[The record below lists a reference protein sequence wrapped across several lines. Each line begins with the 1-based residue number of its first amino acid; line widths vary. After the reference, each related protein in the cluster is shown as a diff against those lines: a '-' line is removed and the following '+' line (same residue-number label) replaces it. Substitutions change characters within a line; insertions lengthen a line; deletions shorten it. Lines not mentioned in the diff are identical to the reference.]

1 MTATAPM
8 STKRAQTQDR
18 LMDAATALFAEK
30 GVLAASVEEIC
41 ERAGFTRGAFYSNFE
56 SKDEL
61 LLAVVQRKREAI
73 LKAATDAI
81 DSIPDEPIEPQ
92 TLDEIIKQA
101 LLIFQATHPIDE
113 QWLLARSEIRLHAL
127 RNPSVRQAVRLVDS
141 SLDELL
147 IEAIQAVVDRHEVV
161 MTVPPGQL
169 VILLT
174 AYQEAL
180 ATSAMLTGENSFE
193 PLIAERSAQ
202 LIRALLRIS

>member
-147 IEAIQAVVDRHEVV
+147 IEAIQAVVDRHGVV

-193 PLIAERSAQ
+193 PLIDERSAQ
-202 LIRALLRIS
+202 FIRALFRIS

>member
-61 LLAVVQRKREAI
+61 LLALVQRKREAI

-147 IEAIQAVVDRHEVV
+147 IEAIQAVVDRHGVV

-193 PLIAERSAQ
+193 PLI
-202 LIRALLRIS
+202 I